1 MFVSCSRRLT
11 AASSV
16 LAASATWQCSPQS
29 VVPRRESACA
39 RPSCG
44 GLVFEIDI
52 GERLPFGVADA
63 EALGCLVN
71 YPGVREAAGSGGQA
85 AFLLQSFNDP
95 NIAHSTIAKGLQSF
109 LISRTAVGSR
119 RLFQARILG
128 NYRTLLQP
136 VFVSKRGVP
145 ACEKASTKRRGRGY
159 CELRIG
165 CKFLGFR
172 HNAIPPF
179 ISRAWDHT
187 SVCRLDR

>member
-1 MFVSCSRRLT
+1 MFTAIRRASSRVSLCKAVLRRSRLRNRHRRAPALWRRGCRSSRLPRQLSRR
-11 AASSV
+11 
-16 LAASATWQCSPQS
+16 
-29 VVPRRESACA
+29 
-39 RPSCG
+39 
-44 GLVFEIDI
+44 
-52 GERLPFGVADA
+52 
-63 EALGCLVN
+63 
-71 YPGVREAAGSGGQA
+71 AGSGGQA